1 MSIPQAVIDE
11 ILARVDIV
19 DVIRPRVPLKKAGRE
34 WQACCPFHN
43 EKTPSFTVSP
53 KKQFYY
59 CFGCHASGNALKFL
73 MEFERL
79 EFRPALET
87 LANIAGVDIPDDRPA
102 DNKALLLRREERD
115 ALEQAQVWFREQFP
129 HSPAADYM
137 AQRGVNAAMRERYG
151 LGYAPERPNLH
162 QKLSAVAAERAGL
175 LLSRDDGSHFD
186 RFRNRVMFPIRDGR
200 GRIVGFGGRTLGN
213 DKAKY
218 LNSPETPLF
227 HKGRLLYGLYEVRQH
242 CRELPGFVVVEG
254 YMDVI
259 SLAQHGIDY
268 AVATLGTAATAEHVE
283 QLLRVHPRLNFCF
296 DGDKAGRRAAAHA
309 LEVAL
314 PLVRDG
320 HDVRFLFLPEGHDP
334 DTLVREQG
342 QEGFEALLDEAEPLS
357 RYFLRMLEADL
368 NIATAEGR
376 AALAQRAADKLKAV
390 RAPAYKAALEQLV
403 RSRTR
408 IELPT
413 PASSA
418 SASGDHGER
427 YEPNTARS
435 RPRRRWEDLSPRND
449 VEHAFVLLL
458 NWPEMAQ
465 QITDIEALA
474 ELSTPGAELLS
485 RVLDTLHEEPELN
498 CGALLQRFAHEP
510 EAARLHELAQW
521 DREIG
526 AEPAR
531 NELQAIVSRLLDQE
545 RDGASRVARIAEL
558 AAKPFA
564 ELSADERRELKE
576 LTLAKA
582 NLN

>member
-1 MSIPQAVIDE
+1 MSVPQAVIDE

-34 WQACCPFHN
+34 WHACCPFHN

-73 MEFERL
+73 MDFERL
-79 EFRPALET
+79 EFRPALES

-102 DNKALLLRREERD
+102 DNQSLQLRREERD
-115 ALEQAQVWFREQFP
+115 ALEQAQVWFRDQFP
-129 HSPAADYM
+129 RSPAADYM
-137 AQRGVNAAMRERYG
+137 ERRGVNAAMLERYG
-151 LGYAPERPNLH
+151 VGYAPERPQLQ

-186 RFRNRVMFPIRDGR
+186 RFRNRVMFPIRDNR
-200 GRIVGFGGRTLGN
+200 GRIVGFGGRTLGD

-242 CRELPGFVVVEG
+242 CRNLPGFVVVEG

-268 AVATLGTAATAEHVE
+268 AVATLGTAATADHVE
-283 QLLRVHPRLNFCF
+283 QLLRIHPRLNFCF

-320 HDVRFLFLPEGHDP
+320 HDLRFLFLPDGHDP

-342 QEGFEALLDEAEPLS
+342 QAGFEALLDSAEPLS
-357 RYFLRMLEADL
+357 RYFLRSLEADL

-376 AALAQRAADKLKAV
+376 AALAQRASEKLKSV
-390 RAPAYKAALEQLV
+390 RAPAYKLALEQLV
-403 RSRTR
+403 RERTR
-408 IELPT
+408 IDMPSVAPQEQ
-413 PASSA
+413 ASRHDDY
-418 SASGDHGER
+418 GPPPPR
-427 YEPNTARS
+427 ARTQ
-435 RPRRRWEDLSPRND
+435 RRWQDLSPRND

-465 QITDIEALA
+465 QINDIEALA

-510 EAARLHELAQW
+510 EAGRLHELAQW

-531 NELQAIVSRLLDQE
+531 NELQAIVSRLLDRE
-545 RDGASRVARIAEL
+545 RDGASRVARISEL

-564 ELSADERRELKE
+564 ELTADERRELQE

-582 NLN
+582 NQN